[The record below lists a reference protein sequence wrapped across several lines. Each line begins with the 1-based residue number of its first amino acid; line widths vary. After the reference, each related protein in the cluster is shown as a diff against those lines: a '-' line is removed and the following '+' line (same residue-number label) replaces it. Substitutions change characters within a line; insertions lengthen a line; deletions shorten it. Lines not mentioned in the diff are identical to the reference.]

1 MSDSRTPT
9 HTSGARRFRRARGGL
24 LFAAVAVTAAATA
37 AASLWVS
44 LGAIERDPTLVPA
57 ADRTSKTTDGPIN
70 MLLIS
75 TDEPK
80 GAGAVGVVMVLHI
93 DADRRDAQVISVP
106 RELLVERVGAEP
118 RVLADVF
125 AADGAAAA
133 AEAVEQCL
141 GIRVQHVALAW
152 LSGMGRLIDL
162 LGGVPVDNP
171 SDAASGGFVFPR
183 GEITLS
189 GDEALAYLRDGV
201 AAGEFDPAH
210 RSQLVLTGIVTRLAT
225 SGAMVNPGT
234 ARAVLD
240 QLATDVVVDPG
251 LDNLR
256 LIDLFVELRT
266 GLAGH
271 PPSAIRLPTA
281 ERGALPSGLRYV
293 VADAKRAAALGQAV
307 NADTLH
313 NWEQRP

>member
-1 MSDSRTPT
+1 MHP
-9 HTSGARRFRRARGGL
+9 SGARLFRRGGL
-24 LFAAVAVTAAATA
+24 LFAAVAVTAVATA

-44 LGAIERDPTLVPA
+44 LAAIERDPNLLPPGDQSIA
-57 ADRTSKTTDGPIN
+57 SADTSIN
-70 MLLIS
+70 VLLIS
-75 TDEPK
+75 ADAAK
-80 GAGAVGVVMVLHI
+80 GADVADIVTLLHV
-93 DADRRDAQVISVP
+93 DADRRDDQLIDIP
-106 RELLVERVGAEP
+106 RELAITGSAAEP
-118 RVLADVF
+118 RVLADVYTD
-125 AADGAAAA
+125 DGAAATV
-133 AEAVEQCL
+133 EAVEQTV
-141 GIRVQHVALAW
+141 GIRVQHVALAS
-152 LSGMGRLIDL
+152 LSGTSRLIDL

-189 GDEALAYLRDGV
+189 GDEALAYTREGV

-210 RSQLVLTGIVTRLAT
+210 RRQLVLTGIVTRLVI

-266 GLAGH
+266 GLAGN
-271 PPSAIRLPTA
+271 PPSAIRLPTS
-281 ERGALPSGLRYV
+281 ELGTLPSGLRYV

-313 NWEQRP
+313 NWQRP